1 MNLHD
6 VKTRL
11 QEHLSDG
18 LVVVVG
24 SGLSCAESLPSM
36 GALADHLLAAV
47 GGGLVGAD
55 AANGA
60 AICPLVKAKGPEAA
74 LLQKSPTP
82 NLEAAIAATTAALV
96 SEKERSVVTEV
107 FAGTR
112 LLRLTKLVHH
122 LLKPSSGLPIVTT
135 NYDKLVKIAVE
146 EAGLGADTM
155 FYGRFAGTLSERES
169 RLRGKK

>member
-1 MNLHD
+1 M
-6 VKTRL
+6 
-11 QEHLSDG
+11 
-18 LVVVVG
+18 
-24 SGLSCAESLPSM
+24 
-36 GALADHLLAAV
+36 
-47 GGGLVGAD
+47 
-55 AANGA
+55 
-60 AICPLVKAKGPEAA
+60 
-74 LLQKSPTP
+74 
-82 NLEAAIAATTAALV
+82 EAAIAATTAALV